1 MALDLLGTG
10 MKVSFERL
18 RQLAEGAMMLI
29 DTPGMSPELRKRAEE
44 TLRSLKEDQ
53 KKLDPGSGPG

>member
-1 MALDLLGTG
+1 
-10 MKVSFERL
+10 MKLSFERL

-29 DTPGMSPELRKRAEE
+29 DAPGTSPELRKRAEE